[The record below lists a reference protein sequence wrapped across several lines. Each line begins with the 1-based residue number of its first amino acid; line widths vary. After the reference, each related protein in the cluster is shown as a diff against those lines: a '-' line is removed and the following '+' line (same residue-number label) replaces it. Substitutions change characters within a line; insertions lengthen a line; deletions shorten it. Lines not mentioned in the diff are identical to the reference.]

1 MTLLRKTPQGGGV
14 NLHPIS
20 SVKYWAES
28 GKTRPKVDL
37 LSVYH
42 DELSKWTLSVYK
54 LLIARKK
61 VGKPRTTSWY
71 LIKTDVSDY
80 HSASVD
86 CRGRRTS
93 HWSVRAHSIGAG
105 ACRHWNCFSPRRS
118 RQFSD

>member
-1 MTLLRKTPQGGGV
+1 MTLLRKTQGGGV

-20 SVKYWAES
+20 PVKYWAES

-42 DELSKWTLSVYK
+42 DELSKWTPSVYK

-71 LIKTDVSDY
+71 LIKTYVSDS
-80 HSASVD
+80 HSASVF
-86 CRGRRTS
+86 CRGGPTS
-93 HWSVRAHSIGAG
+93 PRSFRAHPIGAC
-105 ACRHWNCFSPRRS
+105 ARRHRYCF
-118 RQFSD
+118 